1 MYCSINEAF
10 QDVMPTSAPKPR
22 RKKRPALPPEPFQ
35 IDPDRPANRPPS
47 EVPSANP
54 PSEYTNLLKA
64 VEEDNSYFLHE
75 PAGTEKEYMLEPDW
89 TRQFEGQS
97 VPPWIKERIAAKD
110 AEIPLKASVEPVSS
124 WMQGLYQRVPSE
136 YIPSPT
142 SYSPPTMAPMPT
154 MSSMA
159 PMAPSISDERL
170 LRLESRLDKLFD
182 KLEAVEKSRSESNH
196 IEIILFILG
205 GLFLI
210 LMLDLLVKQGTRA
223 CMMVARAG
231 GGQVLK
237 NLLT

>member
-1 MYCSINEAF
+1 
-10 QDVMPTSAPKPR
+10 
-22 RKKRPALPPEPFQ
+22 
-35 IDPDRPANRPPS
+35 
-47 EVPSANP
+47 
-54 PSEYTNLLKA
+54 
-64 VEEDNSYFLHE
+64 
-75 PAGTEKEYMLEPDW
+75 
-89 TRQFEGQS
+89 
-97 VPPWIKERIAAKD
+97 
-110 AEIPLKASVEPVSS
+110 
-124 WMQGLYQRVPSE
+124 
-136 YIPSPT
+136 
-142 SYSPPTMAPMPT
+142 